1 MFVLCLLYKDGSIE
15 HKVTRRTEGFKK
27 YKMDQRKKWDR
38 KKNPTGGMD
47 VCLL

>member
-15 HKVTRRTEGFKK
+15 HKWHEGQEDLEVQKNGSK
-27 YKMDQRKKWDR
+27 ER
-38 KKNPTGGMD
+38 KKNPTGGMY